1 MNIKNI
7 WENKKGEG
15 VLKKVQIINSNNE
28 MINNNINMLDIP
40 STEELD
46 KLRLYTLSKLD
57 ISNLDEINIF
67 LK

>member
-1 MNIKNI
+1 M
-7 WENKKGEG
+7 
-15 VLKKVQIINSNNE
+15 KKVQIINSNNE